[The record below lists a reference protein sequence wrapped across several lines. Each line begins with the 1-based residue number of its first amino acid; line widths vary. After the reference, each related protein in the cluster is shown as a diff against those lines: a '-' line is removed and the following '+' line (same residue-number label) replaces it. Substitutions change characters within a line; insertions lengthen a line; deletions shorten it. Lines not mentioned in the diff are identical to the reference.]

1 MNSEIIDEEM
11 ITAKPKTAIV
21 SSIDF

>member
-21 SSIDF
+21 SSIAF